1 MQITSDA
8 GISLVKALRVGHG
21 DVVSFVGGGG
31 KTTAMF
37 RLAAEL
43 SAAGLRVLTTSTTHI
58 TEEQVHLSPAFIRPE
73 EIRNLVGHLD
83 RFGQCLL
90 VGPPDGKGKVLSIP
104 PDLIA
109 ILKERPDID
118 CILIEADGS
127 KSRPFKAPANHE
139 PVVAGFTTV
148 LVPIVGLNSLGRP
161 LNDTTVHRPEIVAS
175 LAGSRIGSRI
185 TPEMVARVLSHV
197 DGGAKG
203 LPTGCRLVPLLNKID
218 QVDIRVADEVAEALL
233 KYSNVDSVLVGSV
246 DRDPP
251 VREVWIPTAGV
262 VLAAGQ
268 ATRFGALKQVLR
280 WKDTTLVAH
289 AAREAL
295 KAGLDPVIVV
305 VGYESEKVTEKLKGL
320 PIQVVNNPEFAAG
333 QSTSLRA
340 GIDALSERPGGALFL
355 LANQPLI
362 DAGIIEAI
370 LSAHRKTLAP
380 VCVPVFE
387 RQRGNPVLFDR
398 SLFPELLN
406 LKGDTGGHEL
416 LEKYQDA
423 LVTVPVGNAAVS
435 DIDIP
440 EDYQRLTGRS

>member
-1 MQITSDA
+1 MQISTDA
-8 GISLVKALRVGHG
+8 GMSLKQALRIGHG

-31 KTTAMF
+31 KTTSMF
-37 RLAAEL
+37 RLAGEL

-58 TEEQVHLSPAFIRPE
+58 TEEQVNLSPAFIRPE
-73 EIRNLVGHLD
+73 EVRNLGGHLD

-90 VGPPDGKGKVLSIP
+90 VGPPDGKGRVLSIP
-104 PDLIA
+104 PSLIA

-118 CILIEADGS
+118 CILVEADGS
-127 KSRPFKAPANHE
+127 KSRPFKAPASHE
-139 PVVAGFTTV
+139 PVVPVFTTV
-148 LVPIVGLNSLGRP
+148 LVPIAGLNSIGHP
-161 LNDTTVHRPEIVAS
+161 LDDTTVHRPEIVAL
-175 LAGSRIGSRI
+175 LAGSRTGSRI

-203 LPTGCRLVPLLNKID
+203 LPTGSRLVPLLNKID
-218 QVDIRVADEVAEALL
+218 QADIRVAGEVAEALL

-251 VREVWIPTAGV
+251 VREARVPAAGV

-268 ATRFGALKQVLR
+268 SSRYGGLKQTLP
-280 WKDTTLVAH
+280 WEDTTLVAH
-289 AAREAL
+289 AAGAAIE
-295 KAGLDPVIVV
+295 AGLDPVVV
-305 VGYESEKVTEKLKGL
+305 VTGHESEKVTEALSRL
-320 PIQVVNNPEFAAG
+320 PVRITHNAEFAAS
-333 QSTSLRA
+333 QSTSVRA
-340 GIDALSERPGGALFL
+340 GIGALPHRTGAALFL
-355 LANQPLI
+355 LADQPLI
-362 DAGIIEAI
+362 DARIIETI

-380 VCVPVFE
+380 VCVPVFK

-406 LKGDTGGHEL
+406 LKGDTGEREL
-416 LEKYQDA
+416 LDKYQDA

-435 DIDIP
+435 DINIP